1 MNIHAASRWRRLP
14 AILGCL
20 IGCLIAVT
28 GPVGASAAQPAG
40 STAIWPRFTMPRAVF
55 VADVSTL
62 DSGDLLTATTLQ
74 GVYNGEQHPTRLYL
88 DGETCAPCGALHDAF
103 WLAHTLPS
111 DVQAVKIPAP
121 RDGNVLKALIAR
133 FRPFI
138 AGAVE
143 TDPSNPDTVNLASTL
158 AGLDHAIVIDPGQE
172 SLIKGLG
179 IPVLYSFDTGAFT
192 AMNRAQTYEWG
203 VENLLPRTS
212 TQLLVELSPTITNIR
227 DYGVATRSFFY
238 ELTSPDSAQQAV
250 IHEILAHTPANTP
263 IMGWVPNEN
272 ADVADLSAQ
281 DHFLVASN
289 AVTNDSVWASMPSP
303 AALHQ
308 PSQPAPVTA
317 QPDTVYVAFLVS
329 DGDNAYYM
337 QNRMLDLWQD
347 PNLGSVPAGWTIA
360 PGTVDFDP
368 TMLEYFDNH
377 LPTTNE
383 LVAGPSGI
391 GYATEM
397 AGSALTSFVNL
408 TNQIMAQDGLH
419 TVDNFEAGADLNQ
432 YAQTFDQPSIA
443 LNAPLVEQQNARN
456 VAFGQTNPYIQA
468 PQPLFCIIHQ
478 QSATKQARR
487 PLFLE
492 PLVDGWTLSPTDL
505 LHIAQQLALAGQQ
518 QGVNYVFTTP
528 TELALTMQRYY
539 AGEEAGLPA
548 ANAQSKTGKQLL
560 QNPLVNGSYPTS
572 AVQSTGPNLVAN
584 PSGASGATGW
594 TTAAFPSAT
603 PNGENTVT
611 ATTYDGSPALH
622 WTDAVTNLQSWVH
635 YYPAVQNGSTYTFS
649 VDVAGSG
656 QMFLDAWSA
665 TRGAG
670 DQYSLP
676 VRLTSA
682 FQTLTWTVTI
692 PTYAPTGQT
701 GGAPQLQLRE
711 DGVGPLS
718 VYFRNASVEAS
729 NPAC

>member
-1 MNIHAASRWRRLP
+1 MNAHPASKRRRLLTV
-14 AILGCL
+14 LGL
-20 IGCLIAVT
+20 LAGCLIAAT
-28 GPVGASAAQPAG
+28 GLVGARAAPLATSSVWPKF
-40 STAIWPRFTMPRAVF
+40 STPRVVF
-55 VADVSTL
+55 VADASTL
-62 DSGDLLTATTLQ
+62 DPADLITATTLQ
-74 GVYNGEQHPTRLYL
+74 GVYNGGQRPTRLYL
-88 DGETCAPCGALHDAF
+88 DGETCAPCGPLHDDF
-103 WLAHTLPS
+103 WLAHTLPN
-111 DVQAVKIPAP
+111 DVQAVKLPP
-121 RDGNVLKALIAR
+121 PSDGDVLKALLVR
-133 FRPFI
+133 FRPSI

-172 SLIKGLG
+172 SLIRGLG
-179 IPVLYSFDTGAFT
+179 IPVLYSFNSDAFT

-203 VENLLPRTS
+203 VGNLLPRTS

-238 ELTSPDSAQQAV
+238 ELTSTDPAQLAV
-250 IHEILAHTPANTP
+250 IHQVLAHTPANTP

-281 DHFLVASN
+281 GHFLNASN

-308 PSQPAPVTA
+308 PAQPAPIAA
-317 QPDTVYVAFLVS
+317 QPNTVYVAFLVS

-347 PNLGSVPAGWTIA
+347 PNLGSVPAGWTVA

-368 TMLEYFDNH
+368 TMLEYFNGH
-377 LPTTNE
+377 LPANNE

-397 AGSALTSFVNL
+397 SGSVLSSFVGL
-408 TNQIMAQDGLH
+408 TNQIMAQADLH
-419 TVDNFEAGADLNQ
+419 TVDNFEAGGDLNQ
-432 YAQTFDQPSIA
+432 YAQGFDQPSIA
-443 LNAPLVEQQNARN
+443 FNGPLVAQQTARN
-456 VAFGQTNPYIQA
+456 IAVGQTNPYIQGA
-468 PQPLFCIIHQ
+468 QQLFCVIHQ
-478 QSATKQARR
+478 QSTTPQTGS

-492 PLVDGWTLSPTDL
+492 PLVDGWTLGPTDL
-505 LHIAQQLALAGQQ
+505 VHIAQQLALAGKE

-528 TELALTMQRYY
+528 TELALTMRQYY
-539 AGEEAGLPA
+539 AGQEAGLPA
-548 ANAQSKTGKQLL
+548 ANAQSVTGQQVLSR
-560 QNPLVNGSYPTS
+560 PLVSGSYPTGT
-572 AVQSTGPNLVAN
+572 VQVTGANVVTN

-594 TTAAFPSAT
+594 TTAPFPSAA
-603 PNGENTVT
+603 PNGTSSVT
-611 ATTYDGSPALH
+611 ATTYDGAPALL
-622 WTDAVTNLQSWVH
+622 WNDTITNVQSWVH
-635 YYPAVQNGSTYTFS
+635 YYPAVQNGNTYTFS

-656 QMFLDAWSA
+656 QVFLDAWSA

-676 VRLTSA
+676 VRLTSSY
-682 FQTLTWTVTI
+682 QHLTWTVMV
-692 PTYAPTGQT
+692 PSYAPTGQT

-711 DGVGPLS
+711 DGVGPVS
-718 VYFRNASVEAS
+718 AYFKNASVEAS
-729 NPAC
+729 TPAC